1 MSKPNLSISNII
13 DSENLKQDI
22 KNLKTYQK
30 SVKFVS
36 INDIIK
42 FKDNYIGNH
51 ARDNKFMLEV
61 KLQVINELL
70 LSLVGDSDCLK

>member
-22 KNLKTYQK
+22 ENLKTYQK